1 MTVFKREPSSKL
13 LMAVGLVS
21 KGSWRKAG
29 KGFKEGSSASEMGR
43 RSGSRSSHIGRD
55 LIFD

>member
-1 MTVFKREPSSKL
+1 VFNRDPSSKL
-13 LMAVGLVS
+13 LMTVGLAS

-29 KGFKEGSSASEMGR
+29 KGFKEGSSASDMGR
-43 RSGSRSSHIGRD
+43 RRGSRSSHIARD